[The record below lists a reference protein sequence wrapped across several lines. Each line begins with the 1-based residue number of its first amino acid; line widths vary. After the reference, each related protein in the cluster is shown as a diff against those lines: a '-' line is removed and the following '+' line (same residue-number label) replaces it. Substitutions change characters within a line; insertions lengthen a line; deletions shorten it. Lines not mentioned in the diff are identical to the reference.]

1 MGLIMGRRGPAPDPV
16 PLKILKGRGNGRD
29 SMGRPIPAVP
39 KFNRGAPDPPPW
51 LDPEAAALWAR
62 VAPSLERLDLI
73 KDEDAE
79 SFAAYCTAWSRF
91 VAAVKTYQREGLTA
105 TNPSSGRISTH
116 PAVHVAMAAGR
127 NLLRYAQEFGLT
139 PAAELNLGKPPRP
152 DVDIDDPF
160 APERRS

>member
-1 MGLIMGRRGPAPDPV
+1 MGLIMGKRGPAPDPV

-29 SMGRPIPAVP
+29 SMGRPIPEVP

-51 LDPEAAALWAR
+51 LEDEAKAEWAR
-62 VAPSLERLDLI
+62 IAPELERLDLL
-73 KDEDAE
+73 KPEDHAV
-79 SFAAYCTAWSRF
+79 FTAYCATWSMYLEAIRR
-91 VAAVKTYQREGLTA
+91 VRREGITA

-127 NLLRYAQEFGLT
+127 DLLRYAQEFGLT

-152 DVDIDDPF
+152 EAGDDDPF
-160 APERRS
+160 A